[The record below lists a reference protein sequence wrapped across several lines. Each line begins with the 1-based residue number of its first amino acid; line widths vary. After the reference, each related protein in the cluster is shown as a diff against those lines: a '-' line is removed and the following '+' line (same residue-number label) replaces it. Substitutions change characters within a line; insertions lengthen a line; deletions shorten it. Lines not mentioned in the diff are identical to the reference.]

1 MSSIADNLPP
11 EILSEIFGH
20 AEAWFR
26 QWDAKTTPER
36 HDYIEPSCVP
46 PTVPNFITSTAPF
59 TNFRLVSRQW
69 KTVADTFFFREVAV
83 NLGFG
88 PDDGDSP
95 ENDADYQLGN
105 DAYHHQSIHRP
116 GSQIMKL
123 VLDNE
128 YTSLIRHLHI
138 RLSLDKEKHDS
149 ADRSPDWDESDLD
162 FVIPLLHQFQNF
174 LFPAKSCAILHLY
187 LQLYPIAG
195 ICLGQSA
202 FSKATVEVIQD
213 ALILCPNMRLQLSIS
228 LPHDPWAVAG
238 YFLGSQAEYLM
249 EYLPDSVLSA
259 TNHLELELHDHLHD
273 LIPSRLFESF
283 RSMTKIC
290 LQKVVQPLEAPGLE
304 AIENGLLSMPCL
316 EHVDLSAIP
325 ISAFPKHLR
334 SLKLY
339 DVYSKPQMT
348 FWRNITDLVKLEVL
362 QLSFFETTDWAPSAP
377 EVPVDWS
384 QIATIRLPEL
394 RTLEVSTRILSSDL
408 NTFCERVLHDSP
420 SLRNL
425 KLVGIV
431 VSDKLVTGLRQQSLE
446 TFILTYHDH
455 GFHRDA
461 SPGARSATTAC
472 GTIYWSGPRA
482 MLKRSPRIRLFQI
495 GIDHRL
501 VPLSFYLID
510 DISLS
515 CPELAC
521 IQIFYRIMDRKQRE
535 ELERNV
541 IDCRW
546 LYFRGREPD
555 ERRDAIM
562 KEVIYRMPKITW
574 NEPQE
579 IIIDLERFRML
590 QNQVAEE

>member
-20 AEAWFR
+20 TEAWFR
-26 QWDAKTTPER
+26 QWDARTTPER
-36 HDYIEPSCVP
+36 HDHIEPSCVP
-46 PTVPNFITSTAPF
+46 QTVPNFITSTAPF
-59 TNFRLVSRQW
+59 TDFRLVSRQW

-95 ENDADYQLGN
+95 GNDADCQLGN
-105 DAYHHQSIHRP
+105 DAYYHQSIHRP

-123 VLDNE
+123 VLDND

-138 RLSLDKEKHDS
+138 RLSLDKEKHNFP
-149 ADRSPDWDESDLD
+149 DRSPDWDESDLD

-174 LFPAKSCAILHLY
+174 LFAAKSCAILHLY

-195 ICLGQSA
+195 PCIRQAA
-202 FSKATVEVIQD
+202 FAKATVEEIQD
-213 ALILCPNMRLQLSIS
+213 ALIHCPNMRLELSIS
-228 LPHDPWAVAG
+228 LPTDPYAVVG
-238 YFLGSQAEYLM
+238 YFLGSQADYLM

-259 TNHLELELHDHLHD
+259 TNHLELELHDHLHH
-273 LIPSRLFESF
+273 LIPSRLFDSF

-290 LQKVVQPLEAPGLE
+290 LQKVVQPLQAPGLQ

-316 EHVDLSAIP
+316 EHVDLCAIP
-325 ISAFPKHLR
+325 ISVFPKHLR
-334 SLKLY
+334 SLKLD
-339 DVYSKPQMT
+339 DVYCKPEMR
-348 FWRNITDLVKLEVL
+348 FWRNITDFENLEVL
-362 QLSFFETTDWAPSAP
+362 QVSFFETIDWAPLEP

-394 RTLEVSTRILSSDL
+394 RTLEVSTRLLSSNL
-408 NTFCERVLHDSP
+408 NSFCERVLHDSP

-425 KLVGIV
+425 KLVGVV

-446 TFILTYHDH
+446 TFILTYHNHD
-455 GFHRDA
+455 FYRDF
-461 SPGARSATTAC
+461 PGADSATTAC
-472 GTIYWSGPRA
+472 RIVYWSGPKA
-482 MLKRSPRIRLFQI
+482 MLKRSPRIRLFQL
-495 GIDHRL
+495 GIDNRL
-501 VPLSFYLID
+501 VPFSFRLIN

-521 IQIFYRIMDRKQRE
+521 IQIFYRIMEREQRE

-541 IDCRW
+541 NDCRW
-546 LYFRGREPD
+546 LYFRGRAGD
-555 ERRDAIM
+555 GRRDAIM
-562 KEVIYRMPKITW
+562 KEVIRMPNITW

-590 QNQVAEE
+590 KNQVAEE